1 MKNISRRDFLKGSAA
16 SALSLA
22 LLGGSQMAFADG
34 EKEGSAPVAAD
45 ETIETPILIV
55 GAGAAGMMAAYE
67 VGKAGVKALVISNS
81 PSASAT
87 NGAVVSGTCAV
98 ETSYTEEIGQTYSLD
113 DLYKRMITFA
123 HWTVNPRLL
132 KNCVQLLPGNVK
144 ILNEM
149 GIEMSLATYDRYGN
163 LGFSEVH
170 MFMTENKWA
179 LAEKTC
185 QDLGIEFMYNM
196 TAEEPL
202 MDGDAVVGIRATD
215 KDGKIYDIKAKA
227 VLLACGG
234 YIANKEKLAEHFGDI
249 DIVNMGFPFNTG
261 KGIDIAQ
268 KAGGFFERITGLG
281 LNDIYGM
288 NAKASSISVFN
299 ANPFMQL
306 AFYGN
311 LITDEHGNRFM
322 NEYMLANEPM
332 SGGGEATLHCKRY
345 YCIYDAKTLMR
356 MKDEAYYQ
364 SIGAPS
370 CWTSG
375 AVMFPAPIADFDA
388 NLEAAIS
395 EGWCYTADT
404 LEEMAEV
411 SGCEDIAETVKAYNK
426 LVAAGEDTEFFKNP
440 QLLQPIDEEGP
451 FYMFKYN
458 PSAFN
463 TFGGCRTD
471 HLTRALKSNYDVIPG
486 LYIAGTENGSLY
498 SSPYYDVGGT
508 CNGLSLASGRLAGM
522 EMVKYIAE

>member
-1 MKNISRRDFLKGSAA
+1 MNISRRDFLKGSAA
-16 SALSLA
+16 SVLSVA
-22 LLGGSQMAFADG
+22 VLGMGGIAASAE
-34 EKEGSAPVAAD
+34 EKKDVEAD
-45 ETIETPILIV
+45 EVIETPILIV

-67 VGKAGVKALVISNS
+67 VGKAGAKALVISNS

-132 KNCVQLLPGNVK
+132 KNCVQLLPGNVE
-144 ILNEM
+144 ILDEM
-149 GIEMSLATYDRYGN
+149 GVEMSLATYDRYGN

-170 MFMTENKWA
+170 MLLTENKWA
-179 LAEKTC
+179 LAEETC
-185 QDLGIEFMYNM
+185 KNFGIEFMYNM
-196 TAEEPL
+196 TAEAPL
-202 MDGDAVVGIRATD
+202 MDGDTVVGIRATD
-215 KDGKIYDIKAKA
+215 KDGKVYDIKAKA
-227 VLLACGG
+227 TLLACGG
-234 YIANKEKLAEHFGDI
+234 FIANKDKLAEHFGDI
-249 DIVNMGFPFNTG
+249 DIVNMGFPYNTG
-261 KGIDIAQ
+261 KGIDIALE
-268 KAGGFFERITGLG
+268 AGGFFERITGLG

-345 YCIYDAKTLMR
+345 YCIYDEKTLMR

-364 SIGAPS
+364 SIGSPS

-375 AVMFPAPIADFDA
+375 AVMFPSPIADFDA
-388 NLEAAIS
+388 NLEAAIA

-411 SGCEDIAETVKAYNK
+411 SGCEDIAETVKTYNGF
-426 LVAAGEDTEFFKNP
+426 VEAGEDTQFYKNP
-440 QLLQPIDEEGP
+440 QLLQPIDENGP
-451 FYMFKYN
+451 FYMFEYN

-522 EMVKYIAE
+522 EMVKYVQE